1 MTLEER
7 IKCIICA
14 GEIELDGEAYRGK
27 YELGDAKSIRDF
39 ILDNLR
45 GKIRNLSTGNS
56 ITLSKQSAQK
66 LTSHFK
72 DGEAYQKSLAHI
84 PQIIENMQ
92 FLEKTSAEKANAKF
106 GDYFY
111 YITNAKINNE
121 PYTILS
127 TVGRKGGDI
136 YYDHNV
142 FKGTAQEVFL
152 EAKISTDIKY
162 SRLSKILENESSLRQ
177 VGIINPEAQAASTN
191 KYSKNS
197 GEVQDF

>member
-7 IKCIICA
+7 IKGIIGA
-14 GEIELDGEAYRGK
+14 SEIELDGGAYIGK
-27 YELGDAKSIRDF
+27 YELGNAKSIRDF
-39 ILDNLR
+39 ILDQLR
-45 GKIRNLSTGNS
+45 GKIKNLSTGNC

-84 PQIIENMQ
+84 PKIIENMQ
-92 FLEKTSAEKANAKF
+92 FLEKMSAEKANARF

-111 YITNAKINNE
+111 YITSAKINNE

-127 TVGRKGGDI
+127 TVGRKGNDI

-142 FKGTAQEVFL
+142 FKGTPQEVFL

-162 SRLSKILENESSLRQ
+162 SRLSKILGN
-177 VGIINPEAQAASTN
+177 
-191 KYSKNS
+191 
-197 GEVQDF
+197 